1 AAPAWGAYGLVV
13 PASPPVSPPLSLFPV
28 SAGAVGAGTLM
39 LTSAVVSVPIW
50 VNAQI
55 AIRMTMIPMIHGH
68 GLWLRE
74 SVTLIWSAMSLLLV
88 WVPRGT
94 LAEPM
99 SLPGEGR
106 RCRSGPHSRGH
117 PQSLRQDSPMNRPAT
132 FCCLG
137 LLALAGRGDHDA
149 TGPE

>member
-1 AAPAWGAYGLVV
+1 MAGAWVGAGPLLYASGRGAAAAPAWGAYGLVV

-39 LTSAVVSVPIW
+39 LASSVVSVPIW

-55 AIRMTMIPMIHGH
+55 AIRITMIPMIHGH
-68 GLWLRE
+68 ALRPRE

-94 LAEPM
+94 LAEAM
-99 SLPGEGR
+99 SLPGGSPLPF
-106 RCRSGPHSRGH
+106 RSPFT
-117 PQSLRQDSPMNRPAT
+117 RP
-132 FCCLG
+132 
-137 LLALAGRGDHDA
+137 
-149 TGPE
+149 